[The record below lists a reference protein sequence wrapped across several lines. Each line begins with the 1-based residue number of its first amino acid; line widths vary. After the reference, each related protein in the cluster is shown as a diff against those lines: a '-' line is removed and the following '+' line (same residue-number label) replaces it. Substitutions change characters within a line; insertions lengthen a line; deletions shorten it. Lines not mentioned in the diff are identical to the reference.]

1 MSGRDA
7 HLATLRLKRKQLRL
21 SWCGLG
27 HRLMSDHL
35 DPQGGLALA
44 VDFGSPSIIGDLASS
59 NKEKSEDL
67 TNAAIVAAVGI
78 LAGCAAVVA
87 TCSTIVCR
95 AHRGR
100 AAGRWGCQNRWV
112 KQTKYKKKKKKKK
125 S

>member
-44 VDFGSPSIIGDLASS
+44 VDFGSPRFMGDLASS
-59 NKEKSEDL
+59 NMKNRRTAQMPQLLPLLASSRDAPRSL
-67 TNAAIVAAVGI
+67 RPVPSSCVAHT
-78 LAGCAAVVA
+78 AGGP
-87 TCSTIVCR
+87 
-95 AHRGR
+95 RGGGGVR
-100 AAGRWGCQNRWV
+100 IDG
-112 KQTKYKKKKKKKK
+112 
-125 S
+125 